1 MNYPTIPTRVASRQ
15 MVDTFRG
22 YNHNLKLSDGEFFNM
37 KNMTSDFYPVLSPR
51 EKRGL
56 WATKPNITGMI
67 GKEKLCYTEGSEFV
81 IGEDRYEMG
90 LSAEEKQLTSMG
102 AYVIIMPDRKYIN
115 TAQPEDRGSIEN
127 TVTTSGEVSFSLSNA
142 EGDKYEG
149 ATVSDTAPESPQN
162 NALWIDTG
170 TKPHGLK
177 KYSAASSQWVSIP
190 STYVRIDAEGIGNG
204 FSRFDGVSITGVESP
219 ELQDLNAS
227 MVIWGVGEDFV
238 LVQGILKE
246 AASQQNPI
254 TLERKM
260 PEMDFIIE
268 SDNRLWGCRY
278 GLNRHGDVVNEIYAS
293 KLGDFKN
300 WECFLGISTDS
311 YMASVGTDGPFTGAI
326 AHSGYPLFFKENCFH
341 KVYGSMPA
349 NFQIQTTAC
358 RGVQQ
363 GGHKSMAIVNEVLYY
378 KAASAVCAYDG
389 SLPAEISYCL
399 GNERYSD
406 AVGGGF
412 GSKYYISMT
421 DMEGKRHL
429 FVWDAGKKLWHRED
443 DLNAAQFAAHGGEL
457 YAREKDTG
465 RVLAMIRGDGSG
477 EKDFSWMVETGEIGI
492 NSPDQKYI
500 SQIIMRLS
508 LESGTELRVYA
519 RYDFSEEWEPL
530 FALRSTNLR
539 SYDIPVRPKR
549 CDFMKLRIEGDGP
562 GKIYSITKKT
572 LQGSAK
578 V

>member
-37 KNMTSDFYPVLSPR
+37 KNMTSDFYPVLAPR
-51 EKRGL
+51 KKRGL

-102 AYVIIMPDRKYIN
+102 AYVIIMPDRMYIN
-115 TAQPEDRGSIEN
+115 TAKPDDRGSIEN
-127 TVTTSGEVSFSLSNA
+127 TVTTTGKVTFSLSNA
-142 EGDKYEG
+142 EGDKYEN
-149 ATVSDTAPESPQN
+149 ATVSDTAPENPQN
-162 NALWIDTG
+162 NALWIDTSA
-170 TKPHGLK
+170 KPHALK
-177 KYSAASSQWVSIP
+177 KFSAASGQWVSIP
-190 STYVRIDAEGIGNG
+190 STYVRIDSDGIGKG
-204 FSRFDGVSITGVESP
+204 FGQFDGVSITGVESP
-219 ELQDLNAS
+219 ELQDLNGS

-341 KVYGSMPA
+341 KIFGSQPA

-358 RGVQQ
+358 RGVQK
-363 GGHKSMAIVNEVLYY
+363 GSHKSMAIVNEVLYY

-406 AVGGGF
+406 AVGGSF
-412 GSKYYISMT
+412 GNKYYISMT
-421 DMEGKRHL
+421 DSQGARQL
-429 FVWDAGKKLWHRED
+429 FVWDSGKKLWHRED
-443 DLNAAQFAAHGGEL
+443 DLYAVRFASHGGEL
-457 YAREKDTG
+457 YATEKDTG
-465 RVLAMIRGDGSG
+465 RVLTMIRGDGSG

-530 FALRSTNLR
+530 FALRSTNLK